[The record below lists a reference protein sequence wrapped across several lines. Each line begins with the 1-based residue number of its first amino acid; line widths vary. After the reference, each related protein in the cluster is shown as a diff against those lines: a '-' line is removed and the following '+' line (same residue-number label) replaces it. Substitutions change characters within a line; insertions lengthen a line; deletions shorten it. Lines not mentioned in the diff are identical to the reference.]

1 MVARRVP
8 ATASSAGPRSKNQ
21 KLLIAIGVAALVF
34 LGVFAF
40 IEFGFSDAAKGEI
53 YFWIQMF
60 SGTSWAEWQTR
71 DVGNGRFAFIV
82 AATIH
87 TLITA
92 GPFLGVVWIL
102 YRLLST
108 RTLIMTIA
116 QVLENRDRNIIF
128 AIQTLLG
135 KMVAAQRMSLDVK
148 KSVSAELKG
157 AIDTADEMWQDDLK
171 TILGPV
177 QAAKLLE
184 QLKAQRLVDSDD
196 A

>member
-1 MVARRVP
+1 
-8 ATASSAGPRSKNQ
+8 
-21 KLLIAIGVAALVF
+21 
-34 LGVFAF
+34 
-40 IEFGFSDAAKGEI
+40 
-53 YFWIQMF
+53 
-60 SGTSWAEWQTR
+60 
-71 DVGNGRFAFIV
+71 
-82 AATIH
+82 
-87 TLITA
+87 
-92 GPFLGVVWIL
+92 
-102 YRLLST
+102 
-108 RTLIMTIA
+108 MTIA